1 MRQRRLAAT
10 GPRAA
15 GCESESAGTS
25 GAATTNS
32 ARTATTFVG
41 RLHDAGSV
49 RVSGRRLLLKRRL
62 AAARPRAARR
72 ESNAACAATTTSAD
86 AAPAS
91 FDRGL
96 HGTGSVRL
104 ARRWQVLQRWLAA
117 AGTHRDRRGRAGTG
131 RRMKRSR

>member
-15 GCESESAGTS
+15 RCESESAGTS

-32 ARTATTFVG
+32 ARIAATFVG

-62 AAARPRAARR
+62 AAARPRAARW
-72 ESNAACAATTTSAD
+72 ESNATCAATTSSDT
-86 AAPAS
+86 AAPS
-91 FDRGL
+91 LDRRL

-117 AGTHRDRRGRAGTG
+117 AGTHRDHRGRAGTG